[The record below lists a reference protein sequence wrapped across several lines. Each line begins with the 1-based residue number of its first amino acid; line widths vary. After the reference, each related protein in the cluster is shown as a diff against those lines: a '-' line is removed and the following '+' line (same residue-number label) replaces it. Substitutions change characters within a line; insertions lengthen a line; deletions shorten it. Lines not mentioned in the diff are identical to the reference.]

1 MIVLGLILSLRDGN
15 YKFCY
20 LILVEAVMKIVL
32 QRVTKA
38 SVRVGEAELGRIGC
52 GYVILLGVG
61 AMDDEAVADKMIDK
75 IKKLRLFADDAGKT
89 NRSIGDINGEILVVS
104 QFTLYADCRKGNRP
118 SFTDAAPPERAEA
131 LYEYFLS
138 AARPHFARVECGSFG
153 AAMQVELV
161 NDGPF
166 TVVLEM

>member
-1 MIVLGLILSLRDGN
+1 
-15 YKFCY
+15 
-20 LILVEAVMKIVL
+20 MKIVL
-32 QRVTKA
+32 QRVRSA
-38 SVRVGEAELGRIGC
+38 SIRVGETVLGRIGH

-61 AMDDEAVADKMIDK
+61 AMDDEAVADKLIDK

-89 NRSIGDINGEILVVS
+89 NRSIGDINGEILVIS

-118 SFTDAAPPERAEA
+118 SFTDAAPPKRAEE

-138 AARPHFARVECGSFG
+138 AARPHFAKVACGSFG

>member
-1 MIVLGLILSLRDGN
+1 
-15 YKFCY
+15 
-20 LILVEAVMKIVL
+20 MKIVL

-38 SVRVGEAELGRIGC
+38 SVRVGDTVVGRIGQ
-52 GYVILLGVG
+52 GYVVLLGIGV
-61 AMDDEAVADKMIDK
+61 MDDEAVADKMIEK

-89 NRSIGDINGEILVVS
+89 NRSITDISGELLVVS

-118 SFTDAAPPERAEA
+118 SFTDAALPGKAEA
-131 LYEYFLS
+131 LYEYFI
-138 AARPHFARVECGSFG
+138 ATAKPYFANVSSGSFG
-153 AAMQVELV
+153 ADMQVELI